1 MSKLNRAAVVIALLV
16 SCIMAAAAVASP
28 APAAPKPAAS
38 KPATPK
44 PAAPKAPSLVERG
57 KYLVMAGHCN
67 DCHTPKKMGPQ
78 GPEPDPALL
87 LSGHRADEKLPA
99 PPAGL
104 SPAAWIAATSSSFTA
119 WAGPWGISYTANLT
133 PDKDTGLGS
142 WTEEIFVST
151 LRHGKHLGV
160 GRDLL
165 PPMPWQ
171 EVGQMTDADL
181 HAIGA
186 YLRSIPPI
194 KNAVPEPQ
202 PPAPPTG
209 GGH

>member
-1 MSKLNRAAVVIALLV
+1 MRWRLGIAGVGALV
-16 SCIMAAAAVASP
+16 ALGLAPIASAAAAPAARP
-28 APAAPKPAAS
+28 GAAPAKVSAV
-38 KPATPK
+38 
-44 PAAPKAPSLVERG
+44 VERG

-87 LSGHRADEKLPA
+87 LSGHRADEKLPP

-104 SPAAWIAATSSSFTA
+104 APGGWVASTSSSFTA
-119 WAGPWGISYTANLT
+119 WAGPWGISYAANLT
-133 PDKDTGLGS
+133 PDQDTGLGS

-151 LRHGKHLGV
+151 LRTGKHLGV
-160 GRDLL
+160 GRDVL
-165 PPMPWQ
+165 PPMPWP
-171 EVGQMTDADL
+171 EVGHMTDADL
-181 HAIGA
+181 KAIWA

-202 PPAPPTG
+202 PPAAPAG
-209 GGH
+209 AH